1 MEFQQNDQG
10 HLSRRRFL
18 TLAAGVAGTAVLAS
32 CVPAAPGG
40 GANAPAEAKTEIS
53 FAWWT
58 GGEAA
63 NKLFEESIDHFEEKH
78 PNYTVN
84 RISMPGNEFNTK
96 ILTMY
101 GSGNAPDAH
110 GVFYGSVWSW
120 AHKGV
125 LLDLTDLVQGDDSID
140 WEGMWPAVTGGC
152 YYPGD
157 KIVAL
162 PRESFG
168 LRIYVYNKALFEA
181 AGVETPDKDVA
192 ADNWTWQVWR
202 EKAKALTKF
211 NDAGRREIMGA
222 NASAGYWD
230 LQVVMPSYGVSM
242 FNGDL
247 THFNLDDPQV
257 VGWLSML
264 PQMTNEDQ
272 SLGKPDETKEFD
284 WGASGKQ
291 AISQSATWAIP
302 NMRETWADLDWDF
315 VPPPKGACCH
325 SNFVGCDYHVVNGGD
340 YAKWEAGWELIKFIN
355 SPEEDL
361 WWALNFFGAPFRKS
375 NLDAW
380 SAQLNEIV
388 PKNGWQYSLG
398 MTEQATPW
406 TPIPFQDELD
416 TIHNNEIS
424 QALSGERPVEEVV
437 ASITSKV
444 DEMIANFK

>member
-1 MEFQQNDQG
+1 MEFQQNG
-10 HLSRRRFL
+10 HGNLSRRRFL
-18 TLAAGVAGTAVLAS
+18 TLAASLAGTAVLAS
-32 CVPAAPGG
+32 CAPAAPGG
-40 GANAPAEAKTEIS
+40 ATGNAPAEAKTEIG

-58 GGEAA
+58 GGEGA
-63 NKLFEESIDHFEEKH
+63 NKLFEQSIDHFEEKY

-84 RISMPGNEFNTK
+84 RISMPYAEFGTK
-96 ILTMY
+96 LLTMY

-110 GVFYGSVWSW
+110 GIPYGTVWSW

-125 LLDLTDLVQGDDSID
+125 LMDLTSLVESDDSID
-140 WEGMWPAVTGGC
+140 WEGMWPAVTGAC
-152 YYPGD
+152 YYQA

-168 LRIYVYNKALFEA
+168 LRLYVYNKTIFEEAEVETLDKDMA
-181 AGVETPDKDVA
+181 AG
-192 ADNWTWQVWR
+192 NWTWQVWR

-211 NDAGRREIMGA
+211 SADGRREIMGA
-222 NASAGYWD
+222 NVGAGYWD
-230 LQVVMPSYGVSM
+230 LQVVMSSYGVPM
-242 FNGDL
+242 FNEDL
-247 THFNLDDPQV
+247 THFNLDDPKV
-257 VGWLSML
+257 VAWLAML
-264 PQMTNEDQ
+264 PEMLNEDL

-302 NMRETWADLDWDF
+302 NMRETWTDIDWDF
-315 VPPPKGACCH
+315 VPAPKGDCCH

-340 YAKWEAGWELIKFIN
+340 YAKKDAGWELIKFIN

-380 SAQLNEIV
+380 QSQLNNIV
-388 PKNGWQYSLG
+388 PKDGWQYMLE
-398 MTEQATPW
+398 MTETATPW

-416 TIHNNEIS
+416 TIHNNEIG

-437 ASITSKV
+437 MSITTKV